1 MLNFR
6 LMERSKIKEYAK
18 YYDYSNA
25 LGCDVNLLNAY
36 FWRHEYNISFA
47 VFDET
52 LIKAYFKP
60 DGSVWGYCLP
70 TGKNVSGALE
80 LIFEDSRER
89 AQKPRIVMLTNEQ
102 RARLEELCPN
112 RFVYSRSP
120 ENQDYIYL
128 SEELASLSGKKF
140 HAKRNHISK
149 FYRTYDNS
157 RFECINDK
165 NKSDAMAVVLEWYAE
180 NDLSPDQSSEVAAI
194 REGLESLDEFNMS
207 GAVLYVGEKPVAM
220 TLGSE
225 ISSRVYDVNFEKALR
240 GYDGVYAVIN
250 NEFTKTLTRYKY
262 INREEDMG
270 LEGLRKSKL
279 SYNPAIILDRFNA
292 EMIYEAGTQ
301 TL

>member
-18 YYDYSNA
+18 YYDYSIA
-25 LGCDVNLLNAY
+25 LGCDMNLLNVY

-47 VFDET
+47 FFDET
-52 LIKAYFKP
+52 LLKAYFKP

-70 TGKNVSGALE
+70 VGKNVSGALE
-80 LIFEDSRER
+80 QIFEDSRER
-89 AQKPRIVMLTNEQ
+89 GQKPRIVMLTNEQ

-112 RFVYSRSP
+112 RFAYTRSP

-128 SEELASLSGKKF
+128 SEELATLSGKKF

-149 FYRTYDNS
+149 FYRTYENT
-157 RFECINDK
+157 RFELINDK
-165 NKSDAMAVVLEWYAE
+165 NKNDAMAVVLEWYAE

-194 REGLESLDEFNMS
+194 SEGLESLGEFNMS
-207 GAVLYVGEKPVAM
+207 GAVLYVDEKPVAM

-250 NEFTKTLTRYKY
+250 NEFSKTLTRYEY

-270 LEGLRKSKL
+270 IEGLRKSKL
-279 SYNPAIILDRFNA
+279 SYHPAIILDRFNA
-292 EMIYEAGTQ
+292 EMI
-301 TL
+301 